1 MSGPDGRRRRIRMTT
16 SRLLAAGIAAGP
28 VFLTVWLVQALTRDG
43 FDPTRHPIS
52 LLGLGP
58 GGWVQIANFVVTGA
72 LLIGFAVGLRRV
84 LHPGRAG
91 TWAPVLFALNGI
103 GLIVAG
109 VFVTD
114 AGAGFPAGAPEGAPE
129 SISWHGLLHEVG
141 FVTASVSWLAVC
153 VVLLRRFRA
162 AGRRGWAVA
171 CVVAPLL
178 WIVVGAWPDADSLSL
193 RLVLGT
199 VISFGFTAALAAT
212 LASAQGFAIRNV
224 SASTP

>member
-1 MSGPDGRRRRIRMTT
+1 MTT
-16 SRLLAAGIAAGP
+16 SRLLTAGIVTGP
-28 VFLTVWLVQALTRDG
+28 VFLTVWLAQALTRDG

-52 LLGLGP
+52 LLSLGA
-58 GGWVQIANFVVTGA
+58 GGWVQIANFVVTGV
-72 LLIGFAVGLRRV
+72 LLLGFAAGLRRV

-91 TWAPVLFALNGI
+91 TWGPALFALNGV

-129 SISWHGLLHEVG
+129 SISWHGVLHEVG
-141 FVTASVSWLAVC
+141 FITASVSWLAVC

-162 AGRRGWAVA
+162 DGQRGWAVA

-178 WIVVGAWPDADSLSL
+178 WVAVGAWPDADSLSL

-199 VISFGFTAALAAT
+199 VISFGFTAALGLT
-212 LASAQGFAIRNV
+212 LASAQGLAIRKV